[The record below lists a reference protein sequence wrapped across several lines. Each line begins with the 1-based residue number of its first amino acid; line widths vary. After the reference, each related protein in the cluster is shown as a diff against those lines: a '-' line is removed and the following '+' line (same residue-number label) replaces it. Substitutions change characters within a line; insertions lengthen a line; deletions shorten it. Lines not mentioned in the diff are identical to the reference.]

1 MPLPTL
7 QESTSEQTKL
17 LSELHVDN
25 CLSGVITC
33 IHYPLFYYSFLS
45 HLFGIKN
52 REVVMVICYFMEV
65 NKIEKQGQ
73 KHT

>member
-25 CLSGVITC
+25 CLSGAITC
-33 IHYPLFYYSFLS
+33 IHYPLFYY
-45 HLFGIKN
+45 
-52 REVVMVICYFMEV
+52 
-65 NKIEKQGQ
+65 
-73 KHT
+73 